1 MKKIFF
7 TLLLSLGLASSILGA
22 IDTTGTTLPAK
33 GNLPSVMGDGT
44 FWVDSLWNGIY
55 VLPNDTIIVG
65 SDTTIVLD
73 TLAAQPSV
81 EILLDFKY
89 DFITI
94 TVEDSGT
101 TYTDSCRLD
110 FASYEFTTKTNKVI
124 ESTHWNSL
132 NFLRDSTWTNGN
144 LAPNNDLIQTYTG
157 FVGNLHKIRLIMLN
171 SEVVNNRVWK
181 FIIQA
186 GRKK

>member
-7 TLLLSLGLASSILGA
+7 VLLLSLGHMGFTFGA

-65 SDTTIVLD
+65 SDTTVVLD
-73 TLAAQPSV
+73 TLDAQTSV

-89 DFITI
+89 DFITL
-94 TVEDSGT
+94 TVSDTGT

-110 FASYEFTTKTNKVI
+110 FASYEFTTKTNKII
-124 ESTHWNSL
+124 ENTHWNSL
-132 NFLRDSTWTNGN
+132 NFLRDSTWTNTN
-144 LAPNNDLIQTYTG
+144 LTPNNALIQTYTG
-157 FVGNLHKIRLIMLN
+157 FVGNLHKIRLVMLN
-171 SEVVNNRVWK
+171 ATIVDNRVWK
-181 FIIQA
+181 FILQA
-186 GRKK
+186 SRKK